1 MFLLKCNITDI
12 HTHILP
18 GIDDGCRNLEESLAL
33 VRSFLE
39 QGISEVIAT
48 PHYRNRA
55 YLGDAGPIVEAYNTL
70 CDAIRNTEF
79 ALTAGTFKL
88 HLGQELHYTESLPE
102 LLENGTCLTLAG
114 SHYVL
119 IEFANEA
126 PYEEIYRGMRR
137 IIEAGYTPI
146 LAHME
151 RCIFL
156 DGEYAA
162 RSGTTHHAGKA
173 GHAHKN
179 VRELRKLGCRM
190 QMNYDSLYYEKETFF
205 TRFFDKEVKRCRKL
219 IQEGLID
226 LLATDAHSP
235 SFRPPNTKPAIDW
248 LTQTLSQKE
257 IERLTDINPK
267 NIIGDNKLI

>member
-1 MFLLKCNITDI
+1 MGKLDITDI

-18 GIDDGCRNLEESLAL
+18 GIDDGCRNLQESLAL
-33 VRSFLE
+33 VRSFPE

-70 CDAIRNTEF
+70 CEAIRNTEF
-79 ALTAGTFKL
+79 ALITGTFKL

-119 IEFANEA
+119 IEFDNEA

-156 DGEYAA
+156 DGEYADK
-162 RSGTTHHAGKA
+162 S
-173 GHAHKN
+173 HKN
-179 VRELRKLGCRM
+179 VYELRKLGCGL
-190 QMNYDSLYYEKETFF
+190 QMNYDSLGKLGIF
-205 TRFFDKEVKRCRKL
+205 TRLFDKEVKRCRDL
-219 IQEGLID
+219 VQEGLID
-226 LLATDAHSP
+226 ILATDAHSP

-248 LTQTLSQKE
+248 LTQTLTREE

-267 NIIGDNKLI
+267 NIIGDKKLI